1 MLQYCK
7 YDIGNEKI
15 PSEKTRAFVLCLR
28 FLFLRCHLTEKK
40 NFFSV
45 KWQLWFFCFVLFSLQ
60 TSFLFFCFLL
70 HLWREEGNSN
80 LCNIV
85 VSNRILVIGI
95 GGLFVF
101 SMCFI
106 NAHYV
111 FRLHFY
117 GIFTLYW
124 FLSMLIMAQK
134 CHNFAKSLTPLFFC
148 FLDKDLQN
156 NTVLK

>member
-1 MLQYCK
+1 MF
-7 YDIGNEKI
+7 
-15 PSEKTRAFVLCLR
+15 TFFVFTLS
-28 FLFLRCHLTEKK
+28 FDGKKK
-40 NFFSV
+40 NFFPSNANYD
-45 KWQLWFFCFVLFSLQ
+45 FFCFVLFSLQ
-60 TSFLFFCFLL
+60 ASFLFFCFLL

-117 GIFTLYW
+117 GIFTLY
-124 FLSMLIMAQK
+124 
-134 CHNFAKSLTPLFFC
+134 
-148 FLDKDLQN
+148 
-156 NTVLK
+156 